1 MNPLRGNLAIR
12 AQSNPF
18 DASLRPTLRSL
29 ADAIIHCAAPFVGA
43 VGPRRLTTS
52 AAPDSVFQR

>member
-12 AQSNPF
+12 ARSNPF

-29 ADAIIHCAAPFVGA
+29 SGAIIHCAAPFVGA
-43 VGPRRLTTS
+43 VGLRRLTT
-52 AAPDSVFQR
+52 AATPDSEIQR